1 MLDHFGLLSTY
12 LSVIKASHVQPIS
25 PFENRV
31 HLDICQSPR
40 SVTNHLAQT
49 WMSTSPGKCEVKSTM
64 GFGGTYFFPN
74 KPHQA
79 PEHEENRKHCQRHLM
94 LRPALRHQESLWLFS
109 MAWVS
114 EAFFL
119 NSNILSY
126 WTDFPSFPFHAVRR
140 PAYRCWFCIASH
152 TPTSNKR
159 VCKHNQSTNQP
170 TSTKTSHKHIKLITI
185 QSLYIYNLHFIHHS

>member
-114 EAFFL
+114 EAFFW
-119 NSNILSY
+119 ILIFY
-126 WTDFPSFPFHAVRR
+126 
-140 PAYRCWFCIASH
+140 
-152 TPTSNKR
+152 
-159 VCKHNQSTNQP
+159 
-170 TSTKTSHKHIKLITI
+170 HIELISPV
-185 QSLYIYNLHFIHHS
+185 SLSMRWDDLLIDVGFA